1 MLGASL
7 ALLAAA
13 TSALSVILVRKHS
26 AVSSAFNI
34 SLTISLSGMAVLW
47 LPALLLANG
56 DTISVSSCLF
66 FAVSGALS
74 PALVRLLYYSGLKR
88 IGAPVN
94 ASLFSIYPLYSSL
107 LGVLLLSEQLSPK
120 NWVGIIIVIFG
131 SILVAA
137 TSPKN
142 GVNKVFSKKNLLL
155 PLAGGVALAGS
166 SIIRKYALNLYN
178 APAFG
183 VAIAYASSLFIY
195 SLALAT
201 HAPTRKELSIKRD
214 FKLFWKAGVGQAI
227 SWILIFYALSYEQVS
242 TVTSLLVTEPLFV
255 AVFAYLYLRKLEYIS
270 PKLIL
275 GTVLTAFGVALIT
288 GII

>member
-26 AVSSAFNI
+26 AASNAFNI
-34 SLTISLSGMAVLW
+34 SLIISLAGMVVLW
-47 LPALLLANG
+47 LPAFLLADESAINLG
-56 DTISVSSCLF
+56 GCLL
-66 FAVSGALS
+66 FALSGALS

-107 LGVLLLSEQLSPK
+107 LGVLLLNEHLSPK
-120 NWVGIIIVIFG
+120 NWAGIIIVILG
-131 SILVAA
+131 SMLVAA

-142 GVNKVFSKKNLLL
+142 GANKVLSKRNLAL
-155 PLAGGVALAGS
+155 PIAGGVALAIS
-166 SIIRKYALNLYN
+166 NIIRKYALTLYS
-178 APAFG
+178 APTLG
-183 VAIAYASSLFIY
+183 VTVAYASSLFVY
-195 SLALAT
+195 SLVLASHT
-201 HAPTRKELSIKRD
+201 PTRKALSIKED
-214 FKLFWKAGVGQAI
+214 FRLFWKAGVGQAI

-255 AVFAYLYLRKLEYIS
+255 ALFAYLYLRKLDDVS
-270 PKLIL
+270 PKLAV
-275 GTVLTAFGVALIT
+275 GMVLTVFGVALIT
-288 GII
+288 EML